1 MNHPVSNGTA
11 PPVVIDCLQY
21 CNWSDA
27 IFAQLNDGG
36 VHAIHVTVAY
46 HEDFRQTVANL
57 IAWNERFQQFPQYI
71 MPGQGADDVRK
82 AQASGRTAVFFGLQ
96 NCSPIEQDL
105 GLIQILHS
113 LGIRFMQPSYNH
125 TGPLATGWVD
135 EEKDKGITELGRAAI
150 AEMNRVG
157 LVIDMSHS
165 AERSTLEAIDLSS
178 RPVAISH
185 ANPSAWCATGR
196 NKSDAVLKALAARD
210 GMLGFSLYPRHLEAG
225 SACTLESFCTMAAR
239 TADLI
244 GAEHLGIG
252 SDLCQDQPD
261 AVVRWMRTGNW
272 DEANGTNATSE
283 DATHGAMGFPDQ
295 PSWFR
300 SNLDMPGVAEGL
312 RATGF
317 SPDEV
322 SGIMGMN
329 WLRFFQSSFEPAAAG
344 LDARELAPAES
355 DPHRAASLS

>member
-1 MNHPVSNGTA
+1 MDQQSNHGGR

-21 CNWSDA
+21 CNWSEA
-27 IFAQLNDGG
+27 IFAELNAGG

-57 IAWNERFQQFPQYI
+57 VAWNERFRRFPQFI
-71 MPGQGADDVRK
+71 LPGRDADDVRK

-105 GLIQILHS
+105 GLIEILHS
-113 LGIRFMQPSYNH
+113 LGIRFMQLSYNH
-125 TGPLATGWVD
+125 AGPLATGWV
-135 EEKDKGITELGRAAI
+135 EEDSDLGISDLGRAAI

-165 AERSTLEAIDLSS
+165 AERSTLEAIDLSA

-185 ANPSAWCATGR
+185 ANPRAWCATGR
-196 NKSDAVLKALAARD
+196 NKSDAVLKALASRN
-210 GMLGFSLYPRHLEAG
+210 GVLGFSLYPRHLEGG
-225 SACTLESFCTMAAR
+225 SRCTLEDFCAMAAR

-261 AVVRWMRTGNW
+261 AVVRWMRTGIW
-272 DEANGTNATSE
+272 DQTGDGDATAG
-283 DATHGAMGFPDQ
+283 DATHGAMRFPDQ

-300 SNLDMPGVAEGL
+300 SNLDMPGIASGL

-317 SPDEV
+317 SQDEV

-329 WLRFFQSSFEPAAAG
+329 WLRFFGSSFYPAAAET
-344 LDARELAPAES
+344 DAREPAPATS
-355 DPHRAASLS
+355 DPHRAA

>member
-1 MNHPVSNGTA
+1 MDQQSSHGSK
-11 PPVVIDCLQY
+11 PPVVIDGLQY
-21 CNWSDA
+21 CNWSEA
-27 IFAQLNDGG
+27 IFAQLNAGG

-46 HEDFRQTVANL
+46 HENFRQTVMNL
-57 IAWNERFQQFPQYI
+57 IAWNERFQQFREFI
-71 MPGQGADDVRK
+71 LPGRQADDVRK
-82 AQASGRTAVFFGLQ
+82 AQAGGRTAVFFGLQ
-96 NCSPIEQDL
+96 SCSPIEADL
-105 GLIQILHS
+105 GLIEILHS
-113 LGIRFMQPSYNH
+113 LGIRFMQLSYNH
-125 TGPLATGWVD
+125 AGPLATGWI
-135 EEKDKGITELGRAAI
+135 EEEDDQGITDPGRAAI

-185 ANPSAWCATGR
+185 ANPRSWCATGR
-196 NKSDAVLKALAARD
+196 NKSDAVLKALAAR
-210 GMLGFSLYPRHLEAG
+210 GGILGFSLYPRHLEGG
-225 SACTLESFCTMAAR
+225 SQCALEEFCAMAAR

-261 AVVRWMRTGNW
+261 AVVRWMRTGIW
-272 DEANGTNATSE
+272 DQSDDAGAATMGTAPE
-283 DATHGAMGFPDQ
+283 PIRFPDQ

-300 SNLDMPGVAEGL
+300 SNLDMPGLANGL

-317 SPDEV
+317 SRDEV

-329 WLRFFQSSFEPAAAG
+329 WLRFFSSSFEPAAAKTI
-344 LDARELAPAES
+344 AREPAPATS
-355 DPHRAASLS
+355 DPHRAA